1 MANQSHKYP
10 DGFSVNEV
18 VKKNGARYSL
28 VLNTPTP
35 DAKLTLFVLMM
46 NPSSADGEDSDPTV
60 NKLLRT
66 LGASGK
72 YKKVV
77 IVNTTPIIETDSD
90 NLKNRQAEINK
101 LAMVNA
107 STVAKQVKLAGHFH
121 FLVATGLIKKGVN
134 DKSYVALMDQID
146 QQTTGDGL
154 YVVDLTKDD
163 YGKHPLYTKDDDVRN
178 LKWVSKADAQWHLK
192 LHA

>member
-77 IVNTTPIIETDSD
+77 SGC
-90 NLKNRQAEINK
+90 
-101 LAMVNA
+101 
-107 STVAKQVKLAGHFH
+107 STRPPY
-121 FLVATGLIKKGVN
+121 
-134 DKSYVALMDQID
+134 S
-146 QQTTGDGL
+146 
-154 YVVDLTKDD
+154 
-163 YGKHPLYTKDDDVRN
+163 
-178 LKWVSKADAQWHLK
+178 WCW
-192 LHA
+192 

>member
-1 MANQSHKYP
+1 MPKIWEFVCIYYKAVTSSSH
-10 DGFSVNEV
+10 
-18 VKKNGARYSL
+18 RYKEL
-28 VLNTPTP
+28 CVFEQPL
-35 DAKLTLFVLMM
+35 
-46 NPSSADGEDSDPTV
+46 
-60 NKLLRT
+60 
-66 LGASGK
+66 
-72 YKKVV
+72 V